1 MSRASGEPLRASI
14 IAGCIVSR
22 DAISNIARQQADAL
36 SMPLAGGPTAD
47 VRLFTMGGN
56 VSDSRIVEVPSAAAI
71 IADAH
76 FQSSDII
83 VFHFGIRYPAFDA
96 ILLAPRT
103 AHSIGYYHGI
113 TPPALLNETER
124 TTLAESFCQAN
135 NLFAAD
141 RVQTTSL
148 YIQKELESFGLASER
163 ITRVAPA
170 VSFQPIP
177 RRPVK
182 PGRPLRF
189 LYVGRFVASKG
200 ISDLMAA
207 FAKFASRNADA
218 VLDLAGST
226 AWCDPEYLAHLR
238 ELAKS
243 PLLRNRVRFHH
254 DLSASEL
261 ARRYAEADVFVF
273 PSYHEG
279 FGVPIVEALMSGC
292 YVICSDAGAS
302 PETAGGL
309 GRVFPTGDVASL
321 ATRFAQV
328 EWAWQRGVRPTAMG
342 LLTAEEWGR
351 QAREY
356 ASDFSQSAYEDR
368 FRTAVFSGLR
378 RYPTGVAKYL
388 ANKRWQ
394 LLDDLPAALG
404 KRDDEPAICRTFREG
419 FASPKGEQRAA

>member
-14 IAGCIVSR
+14 VAGCIVSR

-36 SMPLAGGPTAD
+36 SMPLNGGPTAD
-47 VRLFTMGGN
+47 VKLFTMGGN
-56 VSDSRIVEVPSAAAI
+56 VVDSRIVEVPSAAAI
-71 IADAH
+71 VADAH

-103 AHSIGYYHGI
+103 SHVIGYYHGI
-113 TPPALLNETER
+113 TPPALLNPTEHP
-124 TTLAESFCQAN
+124 TLAESFCQAN
-135 NLFAAD
+135 ELFAAD
-141 RVQTTSL
+141 RVQTTSR
-148 YIQKELESFGLASER
+148 YIQKELESFGLPADR
-163 ITRVAPA
+163 ITRIAPA
-170 VSFQPIP
+170 ISFQPVP

-182 PGRPLRF
+182 VGQPLRF

-207 FAKFASRNADA
+207 FAKFAARNADA
-218 VLDLAGST
+218 TLDLAGST

-243 PLLRNRVRFHH
+243 PLLCNRVRFHH
-254 DLSASEL
+254 DLSANEL
-261 ARRYAEADVFVF
+261 ARHYAEADVFVF
-273 PSYHEG
+273 PSHHEG
-279 FGVPIVEALMSGC
+279 FGVPIVEALTSGC

-309 GRVFPTGDVASL
+309 GRVFPTGDIAAL
-321 ATRFAQV
+321 AIRLSQI
-328 EWAWQRGVRPTAMG
+328 EWAWERGVRPTASG
-342 LLTAEEWGR
+342 LLTAEEWAK

-356 ASDFSQSAYEDR
+356 AAYFSQAAYEDR
-368 FRTAVFSGLR
+368 FRTAVFSGLA

-388 ANKRWQ
+388 TDKRLQ
-394 LLDDLPAALG
+394 LLGDLPNVG
-404 KRDDEPAICRTFREG
+404 TPDSEPSIYRTFRDG
-419 FASPKGEQRAA
+419 FAPTKVERRAA